1 MAQILD
7 PADLSPAWVCG
18 TGRRLAAGLLWA
30 LAAGAAL
37 ADGAITLTH
46 RQSGGVF
53 ADGGLNNGPSF
64 QNYFVGYGTT
74 PGFGRTAER
83 RSFFV
88 FDLPPLPAGW
98 VLRAATLELQLP
110 YGGLIFG
117 KGPGEPGV
125 DEVAPDPFETFQ
137 LGLLP
142 VASSIVTDV
151 TLPPAAGMLLFSM
164 MDDLPVA
171 APRVFHFGDPL
182 HDIPDGDV
190 PVPPV
195 TIAIELD
202 AAGLSALA
210 AAMGPA
216 GGEIVFS
223 GWMPSWSHDERLNPT
238 PPPLYFEASELIFG
252 HTNVHVD
259 PTLAPRLVL
268 LAAPIPELPLVWL
281 WAAGLTALGARRWRP
296 LAAAATG
303 RS

>member
-1 MAQILD
+1 MTRANRSAIHRPGLRSVACQSL
-7 PADLSPAWVCG
+7 V
-18 TGRRLAAGLLWA
+18 AGLLA
-30 LAAGAAL
+30 LAAGSAL
-37 ADGAITLTH
+37 ADGTVTLTQ
-46 RQSGGVF
+46 RQSGGIF
-53 ADGGLNNGPSF
+53 ADGGLNNGLGF
-64 QNYFVGYGTT
+64 QNYYVGYGTT

-98 VLRAATLELQLP
+98 VLSGARLELQLP

-125 DEVAPDPFETFQ
+125 DEVAPDPYESFQ

-142 VASSIVTDV
+142 VASAVVTDV

-171 APRVFHFGDPL
+171 MPRVFHFGDLL

-259 PTLAPRLVL
+259 PALASRLVL
-268 LAAPIPELPLVWL
+268 LAAPIPELPAAWL
-281 WAAGLTALGARRWRP
+281 WAAGLLALSAWRRSVG
-296 LAAAATG
+296 AAAATG